1 VIDGR
6 SLQRI
11 VREEAESSVLPKL
24 VSVPGLLAVAVLGI
38 AVTLVAR
45 LFGPG
50 NVLREVV
57 TELIAS
63 FGSTILVLALFGLLF
78 RSGLERL
85 LRGAPGGDAFV
96 ESAERLRDILQG
108 MGEQDLRAQEPGFEA
123 KLDRIGEDVRSLA
136 DCELP
141 ALRKEVAELRE
152 LLADLR
158 HERGD

>member
-1 VIDGR
+1 M
-6 SLQRI
+6 
-11 VREEAESSVLPKL
+11 REEPESSVLPKL
-24 VSVPGLLAVAVLGI
+24 VSVPGLVAVAVLGI

-63 FGSTILVLALFGLLF
+63 FGSTLLVLALFGLLF

-85 LRGAPGGDAFV
+85 LRGAPGGEAFV
-96 ESAERLRDILQG
+96 ESAERLRDILQDL
-108 MGEQDLRAQEPGFEA
+108 GEHDLKAQEPGFEA

-136 DCELP
+136 DRELP
-141 ALRKEVAELRE
+141 ALRKEVAELRG
-152 LLADLR
+152 LLTDLQ

>member
-1 VIDGR
+1 MGD
-6 SLQRI
+6 
-11 VREEAESSVLPKL
+11 EPESSVLPKL
-24 VSVPGLLAVAVLGI
+24 VSVPGLVAVAVLGI
-38 AVTLVAR
+38 AVTLLAR
-45 LFGPG
+45 LFGPE

-63 FGSTILVLALFGLLF
+63 FGSTILVLAVFGLLF

-85 LRGAPGGDAFV
+85 LRGAPGGEAFV

-108 MGEQDLRAQEPGFEA
+108 LDEQDLKAQEPGFEA

-136 DCELP
+136 DRELP
-141 ALRKEVAELRE
+141 ALRKEVAEVRG
-152 LLADLR
+152 LLADLQ

>member
-1 VIDGR
+1 M
-6 SLQRI
+6 
-11 VREEAESSVLPKL
+11 REEPESSVLPKL
-24 VSVPGLLAVAVLGI
+24 VSVPGLVAVAVVGI

-63 FGSTILVLALFGLLF
+63 FGSTILVLALFGLVF

-85 LRGAPGGDAFV
+85 LRGAPGGEAFV
-96 ESAERLRDILQG
+96 ESAERLRDILQE
-108 MGEQDLRAQEPGFEA
+108 MGERNLKAQEPGFEA
-123 KLDRIGEDVRSLA
+123 KLDRIGEDVRSLT

-141 ALRKEVAELRE
+141 ALRKEVAELRG
-152 LLADLR
+152 LLADLQQ
-158 HERGD
+158 EPGD

>member
-1 VIDGR
+1 M
-6 SLQRI
+6 
-11 VREEAESSVLPKL
+11 REEPESSVLPKL
-24 VSVPGLLAVAVLGI
+24 VSVPGLVAVAVLGI
-38 AVTLVAR
+38 AVTLLAR
-45 LFGPG
+45 LFGPE

-85 LRGAPGGDAFV
+85 LRGAPGGEAFV
-96 ESAERLRDILQG
+96 ESAERLRDILQDL
-108 MGEQDLRAQEPGFEA
+108 GEQDLKTQEPGFEA

-141 ALRKEVAELRE
+141 ALRKEVAELRG
-152 LLADLR
+152 LLTDLQ

>member
-1 VIDGR
+1 MGD
-6 SLQRI
+6 
-11 VREEAESSVLPKL
+11 EPESSVLPKL
-24 VSVPGLLAVAVLGI
+24 VSVPGLVAVAVLGI
-38 AVTLVAR
+38 AITLLAR

-63 FGSTILVLALFGLLF
+63 FGSTILVLAVFGLLF
-78 RSGLERL
+78 RSGFERL
-85 LRGAPGGDAFV
+85 LRGAPGGEAFV
-96 ESAERLRDILQG
+96 ESAERLKDILQDLG
-108 MGEQDLRAQEPGFEA
+108 AQDLNTQEPGFEA

-141 ALRKEVAELRE
+141 ALRKEVAELRG

-158 HERGD
+158 HHRGN

>member
-1 VIDGR
+1 
-6 SLQRI
+6 
-11 VREEAESSVLPKL
+11 VREEPESSVLPKL
-24 VSVPGLLAVAVLGI
+24 ISIPGLVAVAVLGI

-63 FGSTILVLALFGLLF
+63 FGSTILVLAVFALLF

-85 LRGAPGGDAFV
+85 LRGAPGGEAFV
-96 ESAERLRDILQG
+96 ESAERLRDILQDL
-108 MGEQDLRAQEPGFEA
+108 GEHDLKAQEPGFEA

-136 DCELP
+136 DRELP
-141 ALRKEVAELRE
+141 ALRKEVAELRG
-152 LLADLR
+152 LLADPQ

>member
-1 VIDGR
+1 M
-6 SLQRI
+6 
-11 VREEAESSVLPKL
+11 REEPESSVLPKL
-24 VSVPGLLAVAVLGI
+24 VSVQGLVAVALMGI

-85 LRGAPGGDAFV
+85 LRGAPGGEAFV
-96 ESAERLRDILQG
+96 ESAERLRDLLQDL
-108 MGEQDLRAQEPGFEA
+108 GEQDRKTQESGFEA

-141 ALRKEVAELRE
+141 ALRKEVAELRG
-152 LLADLR
+152 LLIDLQ

>member
-1 VIDGR
+1 M
-6 SLQRI
+6 
-11 VREEAESSVLPKL
+11 REEPESSVLPKL
-24 VSVPGLLAVAVLGI
+24 VSVPGLVAVAVVGI

-108 MGEQDLRAQEPGFEA
+108 MGEQDLRAQEPEFEA

-141 ALRKEVAELRE
+141 ALRNEVAELRE

>member
-1 VIDGR
+1 MGD
-6 SLQRI
+6 
-11 VREEAESSVLPKL
+11 EPESSVLPKL
-24 VSVPGLLAVAVLGI
+24 VSVPGLVAVAVLGI
-38 AVTLVAR
+38 AVTLLAR

-63 FGSTILVLALFGLLF
+63 FGSTILVLAVFGLLF

-85 LRGAPGGDAFV
+85 LRGAPGGEAFV
-96 ESAERLRDILQG
+96 ESAERLRDLLQDL
-108 MGEQDLRAQEPGFEA
+108 GEQDRKAQESGFEA

-136 DCELP
+136 DSELP
-141 ALRKEVAELRE
+141 ALRKEVAELRG
-152 LLADLR
+152 LLTDLQ

>member
-11 VREEAESSVLPKL
+11 VREEAESSVLPK
-24 VSVPGLLAVAVLGI
+24 
-38 AVTLVAR
+38 
-45 LFGPG
+45 
-50 NVLREVV
+50 
-57 TELIAS
+57 
-63 FGSTILVLALFGLLF
+63 LF

>member
-1 VIDGR
+1 M
-6 SLQRI
+6 
-11 VREEAESSVLPKL
+11 REEPESSVLPKL
-24 VSVPGLLAVAVLGI
+24 VSVPGLVAVALMGI

-63 FGSTILVLALFGLLF
+63 FGSTILVVALFGLLF

-85 LRGAPGGDAFV
+85 LRGAPGGEAFV
-96 ESAERLRDILQG
+96 ESAERLRDLLQDL
-108 MGEQDLRAQEPGFEA
+108 GEQDRKAQESGFEA
-123 KLDRIGEDVRSLA
+123 KLDRIGEDVRTLA

-141 ALRKEVAELRE
+141 ALRKEVAELRG
-152 LLADLR
+152 LLADLQR
-158 HERGD
+158 ERGD